1 MSAMRF
7 SILVPT
13 WDNLPHLQ
21 LLVSGLRA
29 HSAID
34 HQLLVH
40 DNGSTDGTAQWL
52 AAEGITHLRSDSN
65 IGICRALN
73 GLFPLAETDYIC
85 YFNDDMWPVPGWDV
99 ALTRQIGRIGHA
111 RFYLSATMIEPVG
124 TGNACVVAPEPFGTG
139 TADFDPSALLQ
150 AAPRL
155 VRPHWSGS
163 TWPPSVMHR
172 SMWAM
177 VGGYSEEFSP
187 GLYSDPDLSMKLWQA
202 GVREFMGVGDS
213 LVYHFMRKSTGR
225 VTMNDGR
232 RQFLHKWGISAS
244 RFVREVLQSGQPYM
258 GPLPDTALTPTL
270 KERVKRWF

>member
-1 MSAMRF
+1 
-7 SILVPT
+7 
-13 WDNLPHLQ
+13 
-21 LLVSGLRA
+21 
-29 HSAID
+29 
-34 HQLLVH
+34 
-40 DNGSTDGTAQWL
+40 
-52 AAEGITHLRSDSN
+52 
-65 IGICRALN
+65 
-73 GLFPLAETDYIC
+73 
-85 YFNDDMWPVPGWDV
+85 
-99 ALTRQIGRIGHA
+99 
-111 RFYLSATMIEPVG
+111 
-124 TGNACVVAPEPFGTG
+124 
-139 TADFDPSALLQ
+139 
-150 AAPRL
+150 
-155 VRPHWSGS
+155 
-163 TWPPSVMHR
+163 MHR